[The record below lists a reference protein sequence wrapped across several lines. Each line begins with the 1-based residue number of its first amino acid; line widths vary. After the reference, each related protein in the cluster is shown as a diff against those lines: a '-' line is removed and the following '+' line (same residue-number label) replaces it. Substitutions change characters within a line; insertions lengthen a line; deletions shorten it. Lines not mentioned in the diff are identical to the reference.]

1 MPVCDSE
8 MKDTVVY
15 DTIAGVQTTLHDKDV
30 VVQENPVYST
40 VGPATTK
47 DV

>member
-8 MKDTVVY
+8 MKEDTVVY
-15 DTIAGVQTTLHDKDV
+15 DTIAGVQTLRDEDM
-30 VVQENPVYST
+30 VQENPVYST